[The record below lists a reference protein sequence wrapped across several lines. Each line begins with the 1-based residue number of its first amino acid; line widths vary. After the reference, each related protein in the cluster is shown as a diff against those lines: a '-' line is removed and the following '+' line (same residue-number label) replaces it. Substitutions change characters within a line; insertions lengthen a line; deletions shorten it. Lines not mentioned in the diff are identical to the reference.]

1 MHFFSSFCELS
12 CARGCTKCTG
22 LLTWPLVAI
31 VHRDWMGRARA
42 LCVSSELLLDA
53 FAKLKV
59 LHVNVC
65 RVVGGSLRR
74 DGEVRKRLG
83 SVLAESRWFCFAVL
97 RGRIA
102 FFFFLLCCQK
112 GRLVVSSHVLIYALP
127 RDILVIQHCTFRGL
141 MLCTF
146 VSSRSGV
153 DAGTIACVHVLHEP
167 SRMGLRRALDGS
179 LWKREVW
186 PSPVENLQKRQQK
199 RDKSSQTVALS
210 TPPLCLHDGPNG
222 PRGISFINRMI
233 S

>member
-1 MHFFSSFCELS
+1 MHFFFSFCELS

-53 FAKLKV
+53 FAKLKI

-74 DGEVRKRLG
+74 DGEVWKRLG

-102 FFFFLLCCQK
+102 FFFFFAVLSERKISCLLTCSDLRAATRYSSHSTLHLSWSHVVHICFVQIW
-112 GRLVVSSHVLIYALP
+112 GRRRNHRLRSYVAWTESHGASKSTWWKFVEARGLTVSSWELTETAAEAWQIFADCGP
-127 RDILVIQHCTFRGL
+127 F
-141 MLCTF
+141 
-146 VSSRSGV
+146 
-153 DAGTIACVHVLHEP
+153 
-167 SRMGLRRALDGS
+167 
-179 LWKREVW
+179 
-186 PSPVENLQKRQQK
+186 N
-199 RDKSSQTVALS
+199 
-210 TPPLCLHDGPNG
+210 PPLCLHDGPNG

>member
-1 MHFFSSFCELS
+1 MHRVVNMASRCNRSSRLDGQGTCAVCFVGATTRCFCEIENTACKCLS
-12 CARGCTKCTG
+12 CCWWVFASWWRGSEAPGECARRK
-22 LLTWPLVAI
+22 PLI
-31 VHRDWMGRARA
+31 LFRCIARA
-42 LCVSSELLLDA
+42 
-53 FAKLKV
+53 
-59 LHVNVC
+59 H
-65 RVVGGSLRR
+65 SL
-74 DGEVRKRLG
+74 
-83 SVLAESRWFCFAVL
+83 
-97 RGRIA
+97 

-112 GRLVVSSHVLIYALP
+112 GRLVVSSHVLGYALP